1 MTIDELIPRR
11 VSKIEFSLLLTVIIV
26 WVSVTVLVN
35 LRLGKD
41 QFLK

>member
-1 MTIDELIPRR
+1 MSIDDLIPRR
-11 VSKIEFSLLLTVIIV
+11 VSKIEFSLLLTVIM
-26 WVSVTVLVN
+26 VTVLVN